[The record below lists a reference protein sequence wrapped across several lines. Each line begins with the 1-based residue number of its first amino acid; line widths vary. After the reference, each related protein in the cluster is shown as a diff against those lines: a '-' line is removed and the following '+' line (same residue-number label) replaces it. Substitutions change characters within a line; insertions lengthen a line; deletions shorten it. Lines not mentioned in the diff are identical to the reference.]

1 MIEVH
6 SPPVIEPDPRG
17 GWQLVFW
24 MGKAFD
30 YATPFRIALR
40 DITQVL
46 GREHQCSILLPK
58 YELHEDF
65 VEGTMQYGDQALG
78 VYYEHAL
85 SYLSLSAGSRE
96 TLSAVASRVEASL
109 TIA

>member
-30 YATPFRIALR
+30 NATPFRTALK
-40 DITQVL
+40 DMTEVL
-46 GREHQCSILLPK
+46 GRDDRCSILLPE

-65 VEGTMQYGDQALG
+65 VEGTMQFGDQALR

-96 TLSAVASRVEASL
+96 TLSAVAARIETSMK
-109 TIA
+109 